1 MRMDKHKARIGPKQ
15 GMGPGERKVWE
26 EAADTV
32 EEGND
37 ITTRVRTAM
46 IDYGKLVAAQGCNL
60 AATRGCIERML
71 AAFSAPEMAD
81 GGISMPK
88 VRQMLRMFLAIGPEA
103 VADMEKKCEQDE
115 KDQERAKDLIEAIV
129 RARDEHHARPP
140 APTPR
145 EFDA

>member
-15 GMGPGERKVWE
+15 GMGPGEGKVWE

-71 AAFSAPEMAD
+71 AAFSAPEMAG

-88 VRQMLRMFLAIGPEA
+88 VRQMLEMFLAIGPES
-103 VADMEKKCEQDE
+103 VADLEKKVEQDE
-115 KDQERAKDLIEAIV
+115 KDQARAKELIDAIV
-129 RARDEHHARPP
+129 RVRDEQSEPP
-140 APTPR
+140 R
-145 EFDA
+145 KEFDA